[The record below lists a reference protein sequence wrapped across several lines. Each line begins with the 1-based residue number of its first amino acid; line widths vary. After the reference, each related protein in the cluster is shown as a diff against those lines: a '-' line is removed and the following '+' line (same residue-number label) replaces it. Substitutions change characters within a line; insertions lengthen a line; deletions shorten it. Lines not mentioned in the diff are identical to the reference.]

1 MFAVLPDVACT
12 LRFTLYIYLTMPAA
26 PSQATSKP
34 QAAGRSLLKTATV
47 AIASG
52 LALGLVL
59 WAMSWSFAG
68 IGGIDDYQ
76 SVLNFEIPYLLV
88 LFLALTYLM
97 RPGPWRALIAG
108 APIVAIYLAMD
119 LHYVLLHSVFK
130 LDDLLLVPE
139 ALAVAPAWVLA
150 AAGIIVFG
158 WLTTFTYQLK
168 RRSRE
173 LAAPLAL
180 LTIAAAPPAAAYLAP
195 ARFLDAADL
204 AGYSLINWSDR
215 YTAAVMGRT
224 ASLLLFAATKEKAL
238 GELALQPIIADP
250 NRDSGLIERSLAT
263 KRNVHILVLESLIDP
278 ARFSAVDFR
287 SPVDP
292 PEFDALRKSMRV
304 VTSPMFGG
312 GTAQV
317 EFEVLCGAPALE
329 LYSPAEFSVMSG
341 APTPCLPNL
350 LAGAGY
356 RTIATQTYKPD
367 FFNSEKAYKSLGFQ
381 EVNFPSVYAGERS
394 TYLQY
399 DIPDGYIFDGDL
411 FEQNLSYVKAQIAS
425 GQPILNYVLGIYGHL
440 PHEID
445 TSRHPDAI
453 EIEGLDP
460 SSQVYRAIQQFYYRA
475 GALADYVRALRE
487 IDPKGLIL
495 VTSDHVPPLAAGP
508 TTYEEL
514 GYELG
519 AENEYRDNIWF
530 FDGPQAPEHAWP
542 DYQYEF
548 MDFVLDALSEGRYCL
563 QVQCKHRVA
572 WDPLQLTASYTH
584 LIALGA
590 GAATLRE
597 KDNVPAATPATA
609 AISLSSSREPGI

>member
-1 MFAVLPDVACT
+1 
-12 LRFTLYIYLTMPAA
+12 MPAA
-26 PSQATSKP
+26 SAQAPSQP
-34 QAAGRSLLKTATV
+34 QAAGRSLLKSATV

-59 WAMSWSFAG
+59 WAMSWSFAD
-68 IGGIDDYQ
+68 IGGIDDYP

-88 LFLALTYLM
+88 LFLALVYLM
-97 RPGPWRALIAG
+97 RPGSWRALIAG
-108 APIVAIYLAMD
+108 APIVALYLAMD
-119 LHYVLLHSVFK
+119 LHYVMLRSIFK

-139 ALAVAPAWVLA
+139 ALAVAPVWVLA
-150 AAGIIVFG
+150 AAGVAVFG
-158 WLTTFTYQLK
+158 WLTAFAYQLK
-168 RRSRE
+168 RRGRE

-180 LTIAAAPPAAAYLAP
+180 LAVAAAPPAAAYLAP
-195 ARFLDAADL
+195 ARFLNAAEL
-204 AGYSLINWSDR
+204 AGYSLIDWSDR

-238 GELALQPIIADP
+238 HELSLQRIIADP

-292 PEFDALRKSMRV
+292 PGFDTLRKSMRV
-304 VTSPMFGG
+304 VTSPTFGG

-329 LYSPAEFSVMSG
+329 LYSPAEFSIMSG

-356 RTIATQTYKPD
+356 RTIATQPYKPD

-411 FEQNLSYVKAQIAS
+411 FEQNLSYVKKQIAS

-475 GALADYVRALRE
+475 DALADYVRALRA
-487 IDPKGLIL
+487 IDPAGLIL
-495 VTSDHVPPLAAGP
+495 VTSDHVPPLDTGP
-508 TTYEEL
+508 NTYDEL
-514 GYELG
+514 GYQLG
-519 AENEYRDNIWF
+519 EKNEYHDNIWF
-530 FDGPQAPEHAWP
+530 FDGPQAPERAWP
-542 DYQYEF
+542 DHQYEF

-563 QVQCKHRVA
+563 QTQCKNRVA
-572 WDPLQLTASYTH
+572 WDALQLTASYTQ
-584 LIALGA
+584 LMALGA
-590 GAATLRE
+590 GAATPLE
-597 KDNVPAATPATA
+597 EGHLPAPTPTTA
-609 AISLSSSREPGI
+609 AISLPSSREPGI